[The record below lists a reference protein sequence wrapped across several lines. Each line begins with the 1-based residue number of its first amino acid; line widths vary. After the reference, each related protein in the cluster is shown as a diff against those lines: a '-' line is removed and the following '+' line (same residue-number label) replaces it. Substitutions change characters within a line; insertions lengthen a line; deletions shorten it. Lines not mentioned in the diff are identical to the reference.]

1 MLGHHR
7 HARENNMMMIFDP
20 IRIIQQ
26 EMACALFHTEI
37 KVRETAKIRNPTP
50 DPVHHTGENDKGTR
64 KHHIQESQEV
74 SPFPTA
80 NHKAA
85 IDRLH

>member
-1 MLGHHR
+1 MCFVPYGDQSKR
-7 HARENNMMMIFDP
+7 DCKDQES
-20 IRIIQQ
+20 IQSS
-26 EMACALFHTEI
+26 T
-37 KVRETAKIRNPTP
+37 TP
-50 DPVHHTGENDKGTR
+50 DQVHHTGENDKGTR